1 MKRIGENFQGWPIKA
16 MTLREII
23 DALDLTYTT
32 DDGMEVL
39 RSEKT
44 DILNSYP
51 VVLEDDGMGYGVN
64 PRYVI
69 ETNDKF
75 YDNKELGEKTFNIFA
90 EPISDVKS

>member
-1 MKRIGENFQGWPIKA
+1 MKRIGEDFQGWPIKA

>member
-1 MKRIGENFQGWPIKA
+1 MKRIGEDFQGWPIKA

-32 DDGMEVL
+32 DDGMGVL

>member
-1 MKRIGENFQGWPIKA
+1 MKGIGEDFQGWPIKA